1 MAPPT
6 PSRQAR
12 KTGQEARHL
21 GFPCKSRNGSEN
33 FDRGEPKGEREDG
46 TGFEGDVVSELGRL
60 NDRGMGF
67 GFHRHLYPNSFR
79 MCSGEGFP
87 SIGPSIQDPIDP
99 PTALVPRSLSPGPK
113 GMDRRV
119 SQDSLPS
126 RTHIHKERLGSKPGD
141 KLGWSPGMGVQVGGR
156 ERKRDALRPRLWR
169 WRCQSC
175 TCRRRWQTSC
185 WRWKRPCT
193 TRRKPKGKCNWP
205 WNRSE
210 TRCVAGTSRR
220 TKRDASKDAKGM
232 QSMGIAS
239 PLTFPSCS

>member
-1 MAPPT
+1 
-6 PSRQAR
+6 
-12 KTGQEARHL
+12 
-21 GFPCKSRNGSEN
+21 
-33 FDRGEPKGEREDG
+33 
-46 TGFEGDVVSELGRL
+46 
-60 NDRGMGF
+60 MGF

-79 MCSGEGFP
+79 MCSGERVPIDWTVDPGPNRPPPYCTGSPFP
-87 SIGPSIQDPIDP
+87 SP
-99 PTALVPRSLSPGPK
+99 VPKR
-113 GMDRRV
+113 MDRRV

-126 RTHIHKERLGSKPGD
+126 RTHIQKERLGSKPGD
-141 KLGWSPGMGVQVGGR
+141 KVGWSPGMGVQVGGR
-156 ERKRDALRPRLWR
+156 ERERDALRPRLWR

-193 TRRKPKGKCNWP
+193 TRRKPRGKCNWP

>member
-156 ERKRDALRPRLWR
+156 ERETHFVLACGDGVANLVRAEDAGRPRVGGGRDPARQEGNPKESATGLGTGPKRGALQGQVEERNVTPRRMRKGCNR
-169 WRCQSC
+169 WESHPR
-175 TCRRRWQTSC
+175 
-185 WRWKRPCT
+185 
-193 TRRKPKGKCNWP
+193 
-205 WNRSE
+205 
-210 TRCVAGTSRR
+210 
-220 TKRDASKDAKGM
+220 
-232 QSMGIAS
+232 
-239 PLTFPSCS
+239 

>member
-99 PTALVPRSLSPGPK
+99 PYCTGSPFPFPRSKGDGQKGVPGFPPIK
-113 GMDRRV
+113 DPHPQG
-119 SQDSLPS
+119 
-126 RTHIHKERLGSKPGD
+126 K
-141 KLGWSPGMGVQVGGR
+141 VGI
-156 ERKRDALRPRLWR
+156 
-169 WRCQSC
+169 
-175 TCRRRWQTSC
+175 
-185 WRWKRPCT
+185 
-193 TRRKPKGKCNWP
+193 
-205 WNRSE
+205 E
-210 TRCVAGTSRR
+210 TRGQAGMEPRNGGPSGR
-220 TKRDASKDAKGM
+220 T
-232 QSMGIAS
+232 
-239 PLTFPSCS
+239 